1 MIPKGVA
8 KLAPSCRQ
16 EGRPR
21 CGREGGRARR
31 PAPTPILAFRA
42 RGQLPGTAGW
52 RSFSILTGKPPAY
65 QVTAPPN
72 PSEPC
77 GA

>member
-42 RGQLPGTAGW
+42 RGQLP
-52 RSFSILTGKPPAY
+52 SSILTGKPPAD
-65 QVTAPPN
+65 QVTPPN